1 MRIEESLSRGL
12 SQTRQPSLFGSS
24 RKLVGL
30 GIPLSALREDRENR
44 WIHVDWADTTTGA
57 YSTTLRILARDRN
70 GLVLDI
76 TTVLNSLSAKVLSL
90 NARGLPDGNALIL
103 VTLDLSALRLIMGRL
118 RTLGGVRQIERGNG

>member
-1 MRIEESLSRGL
+1 M
-12 SQTRQPSLFGSS
+12 
-24 RKLVGL
+24 
-30 GIPLSALREDRENR
+30 
-44 WIHVDWADTTTGA
+44 DWADTTTGA

-76 TTVLNSLSAKVLSL
+76 ATVLNSLSAKVLSL

-103 VTLDLSALRLIMGRL
+103 VTLEVPDLSALRLIMGRL